1 MAAVTLVTTSEPLGK
16 FINHVIQKY
25 QDDSPEEIHLDS
37 PILIRIKQLLE
48 KNLVLDETDVS
59 IALTDE
65 ECEVYESVADDE
77 MFLELLSETLDD
89 IVEQIIRFHKDFDVI
104 ATVPMDTK
112 GLIFIAMFVK
122 PGVTPP

>member
-1 MAAVTLVTTSEPLGK
+1 MAAVTLVTTSEPLKK

-37 PILIRIKQLLE
+37 PILIRVKQFLE
-48 KNLVLDETDVS
+48 KNLILDETEVS
-59 IALTDE
+59 IASTDE
-65 ECEVYESVADDE
+65 EGEVDESGSDDE

-104 ATVPMDTK
+104 AIVPMDTK
-112 GLIFIAMFVK
+112 GLIFIAMLVK